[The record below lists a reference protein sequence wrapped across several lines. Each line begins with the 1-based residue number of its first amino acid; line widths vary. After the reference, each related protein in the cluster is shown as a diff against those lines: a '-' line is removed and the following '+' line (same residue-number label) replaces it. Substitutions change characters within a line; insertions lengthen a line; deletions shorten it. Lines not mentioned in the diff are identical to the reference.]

1 MVNAP
6 QLQSRSVLAAFST
19 PQRFGRIGYIVIFLT
34 FGVLG
39 GWAATAKIDSAS
51 VAPGVV
57 ALEGDRKVVQHL
69 EGGIVEKIMVREAD
83 SVAQGDTLLILEN
96 VEARSNLERLSNRY
110 NEARAIEARLL
121 AEQKLEQ
128 TINFPETLVSNA
140 TPKLLDVMQDQQNIL
155 NDRLVIFSSQTE
167 INEFR
172 IEQLE
177 GQIIGLE
184 QQRDALQKRLKLRSD
199 LMDRLTQGE
208 ELGVVVRNDLAERMD
223 SLIQIES
230 SLGEVITQISQV
242 GVQVGEAK
250 LNLIQDRQEFLERTN
265 LELKEARTELTDL
278 RESLKIAEDTF
289 VRTVIRAPSA
299 GTVQNVSVT
308 TEGSVIGAGE
318 VLMEIVPQDD
328 VLLIE
333 ARISPTDVDNV
344 APGQQAEVRFASF
357 NTKLTPVI
365 LGVVVTVSD
374 DVITPRNTQEP
385 PYYLGRIRVA
395 EEDMSDEIRAG
406 ITPGMPA
413 DVVIVNGERSVLSYL
428 VSPLVD
434 AVSKSMREQ

>member
-1 MVNAP
+1 MVNVSQP
-6 QLQSRSVLAAFST
+6 QSRSELAAFST

-51 VAPGVV
+51 VARGVV

-69 EGGIVEKIMVREAD
+69 EGGIVEKILVREAD

-265 LELKEARTELTDL
+265 LELKEARTALTDV

-344 APGQQAEVRFASF
+344 AAGQQAEVRFASF

-374 DVITPRNTQEP
+374 DVITPQNTQEP

>member
-6 QLQSRSVLAAFST
+6 QSQSQSELAAFST
-19 PQRFGRIGYIVIFLT
+19 PQRFGRIGYLVIFLT

-51 VAPGVV
+51 VAPGIV

-69 EGGIVEKIMVREAD
+69 EGGIVEKILVREAD

-96 VEARSNLERLSNRY
+96 VEARSNLERLSNRFR
-110 NEARAIEARLL
+110 EAQAIEARLL
-121 AEQKLEQ
+121 AEKALEE
-128 TINFPETLVSNA
+128 TINFPESLVANA
-140 TPKLLDVMQDQQNIL
+140 TPELLDVMLDQENIL
-155 NDRLVIFSSQTE
+155 NDRLVILSSQIE

-172 IEQLE
+172 IEQFE
-177 GQIIGLE
+177 GQIKGLE
-184 QQRDALQKRLKLRSD
+184 QQRDALQKRLDLRTD
-199 LMDRLTQGE
+199 LMERLTQGE

-230 SLGEVITQISQV
+230 SLGEVISQISQV
-242 GVQVGEAK
+242 GVRLGEAR
-250 LNLIQDRQEFLERTN
+250 LNLIQGRQEFLERTN
-265 LELKEARTELTDL
+265 VELKEVRTELNDL
-278 RESLKIAEDTF
+278 RESVKIAEDTF

-318 VLMEIVPQDD
+318 ILMEIVPQDD
-328 VLLIE
+328 ELLIQ

-344 APGQQAEVRFASF
+344 TPGQQAEVRFASF
-357 NTKLTPVI
+357 NTKLTPIV

-374 DVITPRNTQEP
+374 DVITPKNPQEP

-395 EEDMSDEIRAG
+395 EEDMSDEVRAG

-413 DVVIVNGERSVLSYL
+413 DVVISNGERTVLSYL
-428 VSPLVD
+428 IKPLAD

>member
-278 RESLKIAEDTF
+278 RESVKIAEDTF

>member
-434 AVSKSMREQ
+434 AISKSMREQ